1 MSIEEIRQRI
11 ANGELQIPVNSTEVC
26 QGQVVDAV
34 GTSHQYRIELG
45 ANPQLATQC
54 DTEWT
59 EFFSDILN
67 HLATLEPEQRI
78 QAAQGLQLGG
88 KHWDW
93 FAKTLHYKS
102 GSYAWFFILI
112 NNQVQ
117 GICLISHP
125 TGAKLEPGEIFY
137 VEYLSTAPWNT
148 QNPLAPKRYSGI
160 GTLML
165 QHIIEYSV
173 STLGLKLGFNLHA
186 IRQAEG
192 FYKKIGMQHLPEH
205 DKTENS
211 GSVLKFFE
219 ITEKATQALV
229 AT

>member
-26 QGQVVDAV
+26 QGQVVDAD

-45 ANPQLATQC
+45 VNPQLATQC

-59 EFFSDILN
+59 EFFGEIFS
-67 HLATLEPEQRI
+67 HLAALEPEQRI
-78 QAAQGLQLGG
+78 QAAQGLQLGSS
-88 KHWDW
+88 HWDW
-93 FAKTLHYKS
+93 FTKTLAYKS
-102 GSYAWFFILI
+102 ESYAWFFILI

-125 TGAKLEPGEIFY
+125 TDAKLEPGEIFY

-165 QHIIEYSV
+165 QRIIEYSV
-173 STLGLKLGFNLHA
+173 NTLGLKLGFNLHA

-192 FYKKIGMQHLPEH
+192 FYEKIGMLHLPEH
-205 DKTENS
+205 DKTQNN

-219 ITEKATQALV
+219 ITEKATLALV
-229 AT
+229 AP